1 MTQAAEAGVGVD
13 VAANLAEVR
22 RRIAEACR
30 EVGRDP
36 AEVTLIAV
44 SKAQPLERIRAAL
57 AAGQRVFGENYVQ
70 EAASRWPQ
78 LRAEFPDVELHMVGA
93 LQTNKAE
100 DAVELFDVIQTV
112 DRERLAAKLA
122 RAMEKLGRRI
132 PVMIEVNTGEEPR
145 KAGIA
150 PTDVDVFVRL
160 CRETY
165 GLDVIGLMAIPPVDE
180 DVALHTALLKKLA
193 ERNGLA
199 AVSIGM
205 SHDYEVA
212 VRFGA
217 THVRVGTAIFGPR
230 PPKVQ
235 GQARGSEPS
244 SSS

>member
-1 MTQAAEAGVGVD
+1 M
-13 VAANLAEVR
+13 
-22 RRIAEACR
+22 
-30 EVGRDP
+30 GRDP

-160 CRETY
+160 CRETH